1 MHDQLKDENSE
12 LSRNYHN
19 IVTKSEDLIIKL
31 QQERDSK
38 IVECEQLRTQVQ
50 LYIYRVCV

>member
-50 LYIYRVCV
+50 LYIYCVCV